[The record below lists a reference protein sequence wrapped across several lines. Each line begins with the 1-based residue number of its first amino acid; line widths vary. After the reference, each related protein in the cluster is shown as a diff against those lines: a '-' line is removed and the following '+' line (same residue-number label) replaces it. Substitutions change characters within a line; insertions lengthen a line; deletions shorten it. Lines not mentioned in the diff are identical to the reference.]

1 MNLTVSSYITS
12 AGLQAVTSAG
22 VYGPYFA
29 VKYFL
34 PIYDYRIDKTI
45 SREVS
50 GSTSALSISALN
62 LVSATSNTLFGEKIF
77 ANGNYTLDQVKYL
90 YWKSSMGSLPDGI
103 NLNVQSPQSVT
114 TDVNLESG
122 KPISVVVSGSKFYTS
137 ASGVYNISGT
147 HIVSGSELSTFNPL
161 SAVAQPLSAFYRVT
175 SYSPISNGLTSAAGE
190 FKCRIPPSK
199 GSFKFNGL
207 ALYSVKVDGNGFD
220 DYGNGSSF
228 AFNPTL
234 FGVVLFDQAQYKQDT
249 DGGINDF
256 EISVDMGFD
265 WNLASSGTT
274 NYPVYL
280 ETNYWKKLPTAS
292 STSAYG
298 LNYDGDVV
306 ISSSAVAGSWT
317 PRAKLTV
324 TDNLQ
329 QQLRLAN
336 DNIRFTDFRTIRFPN
351 NLIRP
356 TPNASDRAVLSVDTS
371 CPDDSLLQ
379 LGYKT
384 SAVGIKSVA
393 IGCYASATGY
403 MNGSITDFS
412 DGTPVNI
419 SDVKNTTGGY
429 TLSIGV
435 QTYSEGFGDVAL
447 GYSTS
452 AIGYLNFA
460 GGEYSRASY
469 DPSDSNS
476 LNPPLNGLNF
486 AYGKYTSA
494 ISRSVAISNFD
505 YREISQFDAEQES
518 YGSNVSFGVRNISNG
533 GLATTF
539 GNSNSATGAGS
550 FATGN
555 RNLAAGH
562 FSYVGGVS
570 SYANSDVS
578 FIHGFGVSAN
588 SPFGIGFGR
597 NIWLGTTKN
606 DSAFNVGIGEN
617 LSALG
622 YHTIAIGRNA
632 WADGI
637 NAIAIGQNAC
647 VGDFNSNVSM
657 DELTIAW
664 GINSIAIGKN
674 TSAYSNESIA
684 IGPGNVAGDAFL
696 SQFGS
701 MVFGNNCVSLGDF
714 SLATG
719 YKTSAIGPYSF
730 TSNYATSASGAYSVA
745 LGLATK
751 SAGSGSLA
759 IGYMTS
765 AMGSN
770 SFAGTSFTSASGENS
785 FAVGSYAV
793 ANQNDAIAIG
803 YMAKSNHSKSV
814 AIGYN
819 AQTTQDNQVVIGSC
833 DGVVNIKGSV
843 INFGSDC
850 NSVINLPSAK
860 QLNNSIRFG
869 VEINQDAGISLSSP
883 RRISLELVKNG
894 ITTRV
899 DLVEQGPVGTDIFTV
914 TKCTGGPFYAYSHN
928 DNPKATKLQVGMIL
942 PLFLT
947 PFKYLE
953 NSLHT
958 FTVLYDTILDAPI
971 IELGNLNLN
980 GITPEIIV
988 DFIRGNS
995 TLLSEMIFVAQ
1006 TQGIGTQPNNHTFV
1020 WQNNVNMFT
1029 SYIHYIAQNG
1039 KANATGL
1046 DTNARNG
1053 NAGICAYDLKAY
1065 DFYGGGRVE
1074 VVNSINQT
1082 PSMSAHVNGF
1092 GNVNAPGMHLAG
1104 MFINSGNVSVVTTS
1118 TAEYI

>member
-50 GSTSALSISALN
+50 GTTSALSISALN
-62 LVSATSNTLFGEKIF
+62 LVSATSTNLFGEKIF

-90 YWKSSMGSLPDGI
+90 YWKSSMGSLPDGV
-103 NLNVQSPQSVT
+103 NLKVQSPQSVV

-122 KPISVVVSGSKFYTS
+122 KPLSVVVSGSKFSSS
-137 ASGVYNISGT
+137 AYGFYNISGT

-161 SAVAQPLSAFYRVT
+161 SVPAQPLSAFYRVT
-175 SYSPISNGLTSAAGE
+175 SYSPIANGLTSAAGE

-207 ALYSVKVDGNGFD
+207 ALYAVKVDGNGFD

-265 WNLASSGTT
+265 WNVVSSGAT
-274 NYPVYL
+274 NYPVYI

-292 STSAYG
+292 STSAYA

-306 ISSSAVAGSWT
+306 ISSSAVAGSWA

-351 NLIRP
+351 NLTGP
-356 TPNASDRAVLSVDTS
+356 TPNASDRAVLSIDTS

-379 LGYKT
+379 LGYQT

-403 MNGSITDFS
+403 LNGTIEDFS
-412 DGTPVNI
+412 DGSPVVLD
-419 SDVKNTTGGY
+419 DVKNTTGGY
-429 TLSIGV
+429 TVSIGV
-435 QTYSEGFGDVAL
+435 KTYSEGFGDVAL
-447 GYSTS
+447 GYMTS
-452 AIGYLNFA
+452 SIGYLNFA
-460 GGEYSRASY
+460 GGEGSRASY
-469 DPSDSNS
+469 DPSDTNS
-476 LNPPLNGLNF
+476 FNPPMNGLNF
-486 AYGKYTSA
+486 AYGKSTSA
-494 ISRSVAISNFD
+494 ISRNTSTNVFDYWAISH
-505 YREISQFDAEQES
+505 FDAEQES

-539 GNSNSATGAGS
+539 GNANSATGAGS
-550 FATGN
+550 FSIGN

-578 FIHGFGVSAN
+578 FVHGFGISAN

-597 NIWLGTTKN
+597 NIWLGTTRT

-622 YHTIAIGRNA
+622 YHSIALGSNSWADGINTIAIGQNDFNRGELTLAWGTNSIAIGRN
-632 WADGI
+632 
-637 NAIAIGQNAC
+637 
-647 VGDFNSNVSM
+647 
-657 DELTIAW
+657 
-664 GINSIAIGKN
+664 
-674 TSAYSNESIA
+674 TSAFSNESIA
-684 IGPGNVAGDAFL
+684 IGPGNVAGDSLF
-696 SQFGS
+696 SQFGP
-701 MVFGNNCVSLGDF
+701 MVFGNSCVSIGDY

-730 TSNYATSASGAYSVA
+730 TTNFATSATGAYSTSI
-745 LGLATK
+745 GLATV
-751 SAGSGSLA
+751 AGGGGSLA
-759 IGYMTS
+759 VGYMTS

-770 SFAGTSFTSASGENS
+770 SFAGTSYTSASGDNS
-785 FAVGSYAV
+785 FAIGSYAV
-793 ANQNDAIAIG
+793 ANQTDSIAIG
-803 YMAKSNHSKSV
+803 YLAKASHNKSI

-833 DGVVNIKGSV
+833 DGTVSIKGSV
-843 INFGSDC
+843 INFGTDC
-850 NSVINLPSAK
+850 NTVINLPAAK
-860 QLNNSIRFG
+860 QFNNSILFD
-869 VEINQDAGISLSSP
+869 INFTQFQRIYPTNP
-883 RRISLELVKNG
+883 RIFELVFIKDG
-894 ITTRV
+894 IKSTITL
-899 DLVEQGPVGTDIFTV
+899 DEQGNAGYNYFFVRKVEGD
-914 TKCTGGPFYAYSHN
+914 PFYAFYDKVN
-928 DNPKATKLQVGMIL
+928 KKVTKLVVGMYLWFSSI
-942 PLFLT
+942 PY
-947 PFKYLE
+947 KYL
-953 NSLHT
+953 NNISRD
-958 FTVLYDTILDAPI
+958 FVVLYDKTLNAPVI
-971 IELGNLNLN
+971 DCSSVNVANETTQTTSFNRTDSELFNSVIFNSICGNVHTN
-980 GITPEIIV
+980 V
-988 DFIRGNS
+988 HQFHW
-995 TLLSEMIFVAQ
+995 
-1006 TQGIGTQPNNHTFV
+1006 QP
-1020 WQNNVNMFT
+1020 NVNMFT
-1029 SYIHYIAQNG
+1029 SYVNYAI
-1039 KANATGL
+1039 
-1046 DTNARNG
+1046 G
-1053 NAGICAYDLKAY
+1053 N
-1065 DFYGGGRVE
+1065 
-1074 VVNSINQT
+1074 
-1082 PSMSAHVNGF
+1082 F
-1092 GNVNAPGMHLAG
+1092 GNVVEIFVNKESGSAGVCGYNLYAYSHGFLPGAIQINGADNGQKTIKHNVSGGGHRIRSPAPGLHLAG
-1104 MFINSGNVSVVTTS
+1104 MFINSGYSSILLNSNEEAVK
-1118 TAEYI
+1118 